1 MSTVS
6 FGVIYVL
13 FRGWKLERWPTEE
26 KNGSKKLQK
35 KQLMTLLGLAAFVG
49 LAMIA
54 GLEMGLS
61 AFLVAAALL
70 LLGCADEKKVIA
82 EVPWSSILMICGMC
96 ILIGVVRIAGG
107 IDLLTELLGKLMN
120 RYTVKPIYSIIG
132 SLLAMVSS
140 ISGVVLPGMIPTIPA
155 IAVQTS
161 VNPFAIVTALAYGAN
176 ITCVSPVSSMGA
188 IALGIMGANR
198 EWDSNRLFKRMFAYA
213 FILMGVA
220 AVLAA
225 IGIA

>member
-1 MSTVS
+1 MNYY
-6 FGVIYVL
+6 GVYHQDYL
-13 FRGWKLERWPTEE
+13 RRGGGICDAPCI
-26 KNGSKKLQK
+26 SKGRMML
-35 KQLMTLLGLAAFVG
+35 
-49 LAMIA
+49 
-54 GLEMGLS
+54 
-61 AFLVAAALL
+61 
-70 LLGCADEKKVIA
+70 CADGTASE
-82 EVPWSSILMICGMC
+82 
-96 ILIGVVRIAGG
+96 
-107 IDLLTELLGKLMN
+107 
-120 RYTVKPIYSIIG
+120 G

-155 IAVQTS
+155 IAAQTS